1 MNLSKKDIEN
11 IIEEHFLLKDHLI
24 VTNITFNYKDDSGN
38 YPPYDERSKT
48 LREIDGATIKGVAIK
63 IK

>member
-1 MNLSKKDIEN
+1 LPESS
-11 IIEEHFLLKDHLI
+11 FLLKDHLI